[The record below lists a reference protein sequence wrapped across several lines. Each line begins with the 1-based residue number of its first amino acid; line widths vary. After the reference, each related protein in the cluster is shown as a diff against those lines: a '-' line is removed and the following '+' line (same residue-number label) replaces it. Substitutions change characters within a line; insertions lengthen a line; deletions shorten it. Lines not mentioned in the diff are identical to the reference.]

1 MDRLSLPEEGKKAVV
16 NRLVLSAAAA
26 GVLWYGGGRVW
37 AAVQPEYWE
46 KDRPL
51 MEEHRLTGIAVTAGV
66 LFLASLAVL
75 PLKPPGEDSPVADY
89 IPCSEEV

>member
-1 MDRLSLPEEGKKAVV
+1 
-16 NRLVLSAAAA
+16 
-26 GVLWYGGGRVW
+26 
-37 AAVQPEYWE
+37 
-46 KDRPL
+46 

-75 PLKPPGEDSPVADY
+75 PLKPPGEDAPVADY

>member
-1 MDRLSLPEEGKKAVV
+1 MERLSLPEEGKKALV

-46 KDRPL
+46 KYRSL
-51 MEEHRLTGIAVTAGV
+51 MEKHRLTGVAVTAGV
-66 LFLASLAVL
+66 LFLISLAVI
-75 PLKPPGEDSPVADY
+75 PLKPPEEDSPIADY
-89 IPCSEEV
+89 IPCNEEV